1 MEPLDLSEIP
11 ETMLWNLFHR
21 ASEAARPDA
30 VLADPVG
37 EELLGRL
44 GDDLT
49 ARFGEAN
56 PLLAQAQALRAARFD
71 GEVRRFLSANPNGT
85 VAALGEG
92 LETQFWRTDNGAVD
106 WVSVDLGEAI
116 DARRRLLPA
125 SDRLRAVACS
135 VLDRGWIDEVG
146 ETDGALLSA
155 QGLLMY
161 LHAEQVH
168 DLLRRLAER
177 FPGADLV
184 FDAVPGWFSERTMRG
199 MRSRSGYRPP
209 PRPWGLGDGELQRL
223 AEMPGVDRLAEL
235 SLPRG
240 RGLLYGR
247 ILPLL
252 GRRRRRPIGYLA
264 PWSILRAEF
273 SRP

>member
-125 SDRLRAVACS
+125 SDRLV
-135 VLDRGWIDEVG
+135 
-146 ETDGALLSA
+146 
-155 QGLLMY
+155 
-161 LHAEQVH
+161 
-168 DLLRRLAER
+168 
-177 FPGADLV
+177 
-184 FDAVPGWFSERTMRG
+184 
-199 MRSRSGYRPP
+199 
-209 PRPWGLGDGELQRL
+209 
-223 AEMPGVDRLAEL
+223 EL
-235 SLPRG
+235 SFPRG

-247 ILPLL
+247 LLPLL
-252 GRRRRRPIGYLA
+252 GRRRPRPIGYLA